1 MPTSGPRVTTDC
13 VVSDDTGRI
22 ALIRRRND
30 PFKNSYALPG
40 GFVDAG
46 ETVESAC
53 IREVKEETGLDV
65 SDLRLIGVY
74 SEPRRDPRGHVI
86 SIAFA
91 ARADLSRLK
100 AGDDAAAAEAVG
112 DWRALSLAFD
122 HRKII
127 EDCFHPAL
135 PGTRTTASTTASAR
149 RGSSATPRDEAGEAA
164 GERRVR
170 RGEGRGGLTCH
181 RTKTKPG

>member
-1 MPTSGPRVTTDC
+1 VTTDC
-13 VVSDDTGRI
+13 VVSDETGRI

-40 GFVDAG
+40 GFVEAG

-100 AGDDAAAAEAVG
+100 AAARRSSALTVQNAHARWNAPVNLPTLVPEHVKRQRSVRAECDRRVKPPHTLTCSPGSRNAAAAAA
-112 DWRALSLAFD
+112 RSNIRF
-122 HRKII
+122 
-127 EDCFHPAL
+127 
-135 PGTRTTASTTASAR
+135 TARNGSRPQASEVDILR
-149 RGSSATPRDEAGEAA
+149 SRN
-164 GERRVR
+164 
-170 RGEGRGGLTCH
+170 
-181 RTKTKPG
+181 